1 MEKKKIRIFISSPG
15 DVQQERNIARNVVQ
29 ELNSLYAK
37 YAKLEV
43 LMWEDFPLTTESTFQ
58 EGIDYFLKN
67 EPIDFAV
74 FILWSRLGTPLCT
87 KFAKPDG
94 SPYKSGTEYEYD
106 LMCDLQ
112 RRNGSPRILT
122 YVKTKEILPSVS
134 TQEEL
139 YEFFKQKDGV
149 KAFLKEHFYDEST
162 NSNYAYLQFEEQTSF
177 ENKLKNHLQ
186 GLIKPLLGN
195 VSEIK
200 EWDGN
205 PYVGLNSFEYEQ
217 SSIFFGRRHLVY
229 DVSSQL
235 LEDES
240 QKRSLIVLGESGSG
254 KSSFVKAGLLPF
266 LCRSNKTDF
275 RIVTPSMFGGAVYQ
289 GLLDMLVNNFSF
301 LKDNPFMDELKA
313 GVDEDTNFKH
323 LAFAFKNNKHND
335 FILYIDQFEE
345 LFSDNQITE
354 EERRKVIL
362 LLKGIV
368 STYCIN
374 IFMSMRSDFYNR
386 FSLYGNLAQLKAM
399 VVTIDIPLIGISEMS
414 EIVDE
419 PAKKAC
425 LKWEI
430 DHKGNSL
437 NEVVVKDASVIK
449 DLPLIE
455 FALSELYNLRDEN
468 NCLTFAAY
476 EKIGRLRGAIV
487 AYANNFYNRLTDD
500 EKVALDEVLGYVIS
514 VSPTQRNTYVRRT
527 TLLEELEKE
536 PAHKSIVKKL
546 IDAHIFVTGKNHNGE
561 PTVTIVHETLINH
574 WEIIQSWVNAQD
586 DFLQSNTYYEQRAKH
601 WNERGK
607 SSKEL
612 IQERTALL
620 EVEYFVYKY
629 SKRLTEGTKDFLLA
643 SLKKERRQGIVWQ
656 TMLAVFLIISFVCF
670 IYAKLIG
677 YEYDADLNEW
687 TSINDLSLPQM
698 LSIQIPLLS
707 ILFHSLFLK
716 YFGKPKYKTINY
728 SLLYWSILFS
738 YLMYLFNDV
747 DYSYSLI
754 FNLPILLVLIS
765 VLLDVR
771 IRRLW
776 RKRKVVSYNISD
788 KWIERIKSIFVG
800 FVLLFI
806 VAFTPLVMTFVL
818 QEKNEKLES
827 TLVVAD
833 ELFDGLNNIS
843 NMLSPSDNF
852 YVNEKRRLYLEER
865 FKDELQDTIPDDRE
879 YQYSTVLYNLGK
891 PDRAR
896 RFLYYDKNWRD
907 HLMMIKCLMLE
918 GRYDL
923 AEYAMTEYIEAKRV
937 DNFGSLKTEDLI
949 WSAEKMGRFDL
960 AEKIY
965 SLLEQKNVDI
975 SNVAFIVNKG
985 HIHMFKNEIDS
996 AVACYSQVIDFNN
1009 IIAQDFHLLS
1019 RFSAIDDAKLQYVA
1033 DKIKVPFIPAY
1044 SVDDSLTTSRVYE
1057 KLQGDWVWYNNVDV
1071 NQRVL
1076 ISIDSVRSY
1085 VRSHIYA
1092 KVDTTWNES
1101 FRLVSHIRFQESD
1114 KGLVWDEYNP
1124 ITDENSMGI
1133 LTEITD
1139 EYFVLKVVENGKPT
1153 DKNKLRVYNRF
1164 LSSDDDN

>member
-15 DVQQERNIARNVVQ
+15 DVQQERNIARNVIE

-67 EPIDFAV
+67 ESIDFAV

-122 YVKTKEILPSVS
+122 YVKTKEILPSVN

-139 YEFFKQKDGV
+139 FEFFKQKDGV

-177 ENKLKNHLQ
+177 ENKLRNHLQ

-200 EWDGN
+200 EWEGN

-217 SSIFFGRRHLVY
+217 STIFFGRRHLVY

-266 LCRSNKTDF
+266 LCRSNDTDF
-275 RIVTPSMFGGAVYQ
+275 RIVTPSMFGGAMYQ
-289 GLLDMLVNNFSF
+289 GLLDMLVDRFRF

-313 GVDEDTNFKH
+313 GVNEDTNFKH
-323 LAFAFKNNKHND
+323 LAFAFKNNNHND

-374 IFMSMRSDFYNR
+374 VFMSMRSDFYNR

-399 VVTIDIPLIGISEMS
+399 AVTVDIPLIGISEMS

-437 NEVVVKDASVIK
+437 NEVVVKDASVIR

-476 EKIGRLRGAIV
+476 EKIGRLKGAIV
-487 AYANNFYNRLTDD
+487 AYADNFYNKLTED

-546 IDAHIFVTGKNHNGE
+546 IDAHIFLTGKNHNGE

-574 WEIIQSWVNAQD
+574 WEIIQSWVKAQD

-629 SKRLTEGTKDFLLA
+629 SKILTEGTKEFLIS

-716 YFGKPKYKTINY
+716 YYGKPKYKTINY
-728 SLLYWSILFS
+728 SLLYWGLLLSYSI
-738 YLMYLFNDV
+738 YLFNDA
-747 DYSYSLI
+747 DYRYSLI
-754 FNLPILLVLIS
+754 FFNLPLFFVFIS
-765 VLLDVR
+765 TALDTR
-771 IRRLW
+771 IRRAW
-776 RKRKVVSYNISD
+776 RKRKIVSYGISD
-788 KWIERIKSIFVG
+788 KWMERIKSVFAGI
-800 FVLLFI
+800 VLMFL

-833 ELFDGLNNIS
+833 ELFDGLNYIS
-843 NMLSPSDNF
+843 NMLSLSDKF

-865 FKDELQDTIPDDRE
+865 FKEELQDTIPDDRE
-879 YQYSTVLYNLGK
+879 YQYSTALYNLGE

-896 RFLYYDKNWRD
+896 GFLYYNKNWRD

-918 GRYDL
+918 GRYNL
-923 AEYAMTEYIEAKRV
+923 AEYALMEYVAAERV
-937 DNFGSLKTEDLI
+937 DEIGWLKTEDLI
-949 WSAEKMGRFDL
+949 WDAERLGRFDL

-965 SLLEQKNVDI
+965 SLLERDNADV
-975 SNVAFIVNKG
+975 SNVAFTINRG
-985 HIHMFKNEIDS
+985 HIHLSKNEIDS
-996 AVACYSQVIDFNN
+996 AVACYRKAADFHTN
-1009 IIAQDFHLLS
+1009 IAQDFHLFSRLS
-1019 RFSAIDDAKLQYVA
+1019 YFDDAKLQYVA
-1033 DKIKVPFIPAY
+1033 DKVKVPFIPAFTIN
-1044 SVDDSLTTSRVYE
+1044 DSLTTARVYE
-1057 KLQGDWVWYNNVDV
+1057 KLQGDWLWHSDVD
-1071 NQRVL
+1071 NKQFL
-1076 ISIDSVRSY
+1076 ISIDSTRSY
-1085 VRSHIYA
+1085 VRNHIYV
-1092 KVDTTWNES
+1092 KKDTTWNES
-1101 FRLVSHIRFQESD
+1101 YRTVSHIRFQESD
-1114 KGLVWDEYNP
+1114 EGIIWDEYDP
-1124 ITDENSMGI
+1124 ITDGNSMGI

-1139 EYFVLKVVENGKPT
+1139 EYIVLRVVENGNPA
-1153 DKNKLRVYNRF
+1153 DKNTLRVYNR
-1164 LSSDDDN
+1164 LSFSDDDN